1 MDSHRVTNE
10 DNRKKVIMTIKI
22 GIMLLLLIT
31 LSCGCIMLEEEKQ
44 EFYASG
50 INVTITDYGW
60 EEGSKVH
67 HYIYPTDAGYFLN
80 IPSSCDDMG
89 CVGKNVTVGGTSVHY
104 NDYYKRNEMAVKWII
119 VDGRV
124 RGWS

>member
-1 MDSHRVTNE
+1 M
-10 DNRKKVIMTIKI
+10 KLKI
-22 GIMLLLLIT
+22 ILSFLLIVT
-31 LSCGCIMLEEEKQ
+31 LFSGCVGLKEMEQK
-44 EFYASG
+44 FYASG

-89 CVGKNVTVGGTSVHY
+89 CVGKNVTVGGTSVYY
-104 NDYYKRNEMAVKWII
+104 NDYYKRNEMIVKWII